1 MKSTGHLR
9 SCREFTLITET
20 PTGVV
25 EHLLGAVPTTG
36 GSMIVHLGSRSLRG
50 EAGDLLVP
58 QIREAYDL
66 AHWAANN
73 EDVFEGRVRAGSAA
87 E

>member
-1 MKSTGHLR
+1 MKSTGHLH

-20 PTGVV
+20 PAGVV

-50 EAGDLLVP
+50 DAGELVVA

-66 AHWAANN
+66 AHWSAENL
-73 EDVFEGRVRAGSAA
+73 DVFEGRVCGANVAD
-87 E
+87 